1 MRERTRDTVADKYF
15 VVSRILLHPTTS
27 LRLVK
32 CGDKRRVKY
41 GDQHNYLS
49 DIFTAKHIFTS
60 LFQLCRVSQKSWW
73 HGLNDLMRRRNT
85 SCQKLISVQFS
96 AIC

>member
-1 MRERTRDTVADKYF
+1 MQERTQDTAADKYF

-49 DIFTAKHIFTS
+49 DIFTAKHISTS
-60 LFQLCRVSQKSWW
+60 LFQLCRVSQKSCHCGWPEA
-73 HGLNDLMRRRNT
+73 DY
-85 SCQKLISVQFS
+85 S
-96 AIC
+96 AV

>member
-1 MRERTRDTVADKYF
+1 MQERTRDTVADKYF

-49 DIFTAKHIFTS
+49 DIFTANTHFYLI
-60 LFQLCRVSQKSWW
+60 VSAVSGVPEIMVTWSEGFYW
-73 HGLNDLMRRRNT
+73 
-85 SCQKLISVQFS
+85 F
-96 AIC
+96 ICTIKRIYYK

>member
-1 MRERTRDTVADKYF
+1 MQERTRDTAADKYF

-49 DIFTAKHIFTS
+49 DIFIQPNTFLPHCFN
-60 LFQLCRVSQKSWW
+60 CVGCPRN
-73 HGLNDLMRRRNT
+73 HGDME
-85 SCQKLISVQFS
+85 
-96 AIC
+96 

>member
-1 MRERTRDTVADKYF
+1 MRERTRDTAADKYF

-60 LFQLCRVSQKSWW
+60 LFQLCRVQ
-73 HGLNDLMRRRNT
+73 GLCRLGLDF
-85 SCQKLISVQFS
+85 FS
-96 AIC
+96 NGPENIYLHQTK